1 MEIDKE
7 TKEKLDKYLD
17 TMTWYHSEKLWPQ
30 GFFST
35 VGRIEDN
42 MKKLNQNIESA
53 ISSST
58 KLTNALNKITLA
70 GVIVAGVGILVAI
83 CNLSFEIYKFIAT
96 K

>member
-1 MEIDKE
+1 
-7 TKEKLDKYLD
+7 
-17 TMTWYHSEKLWPQ
+17 
-30 GFFST
+30 
-35 VGRIEDN
+35 
-42 MKKLNQNIESA
+42 LNQNIESA